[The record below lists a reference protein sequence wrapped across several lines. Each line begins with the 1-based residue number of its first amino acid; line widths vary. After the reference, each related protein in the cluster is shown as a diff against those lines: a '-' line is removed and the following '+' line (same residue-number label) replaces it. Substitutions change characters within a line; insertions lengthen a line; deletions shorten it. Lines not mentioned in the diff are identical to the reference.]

1 MTTKKTTARR
11 RSFSTKKNG
20 VNNDPILVELDDDK
34 FYARPR
40 VPGAVLL
47 DFISA
52 GSEGGG
58 AVAAQLSI
66 FLEAAFEPAEYE
78 RLNERLRDS
87 SDPDAIVDEELIG
100 EIVAYLVEEY
110 ANARPL
116 EESE

>member
-11 RSFSTKKNG
+11 RTFSTKKKVANLE
-20 VNNDPILVELDDDK
+20 PILVEIDDDK
-34 FYARPR
+34 FYARPAI
-40 VPGAVLL
+40 PGAVLL

-58 AVAAQLSI
+58 AVAAQLTV
-66 FLEAAFEPAEYE
+66 FLEAAFPEEEYA

-87 SDPDAIVDEELIG
+87 SDPEAIVDEELIG

-110 ANARPL
+110 ANNRPL
-116 EESE
+116 QESE